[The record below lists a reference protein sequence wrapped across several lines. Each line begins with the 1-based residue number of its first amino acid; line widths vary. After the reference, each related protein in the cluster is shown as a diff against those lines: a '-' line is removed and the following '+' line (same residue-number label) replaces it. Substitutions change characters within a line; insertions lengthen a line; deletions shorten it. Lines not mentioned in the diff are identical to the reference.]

1 MSNIHFPLVVVGAQ
15 WGDEGKGKLVDVLA
29 KHADVVVRYNGGN
42 NAGHTVMVGENVFK
56 LSLLPSGVAQKKHLV
71 IAQGCVIDP
80 KVLLDEIHMIKDH
93 HLPIHLSI
101 DPRVHLVMP
110 YHKALDRATEL
121 WKGKKATGSLH
132 LGIGYCYEDKN
143 NRFGIRLD
151 DLFHPTILKEKI
163 QTISSLHL
171 KRIREVYGQKEAFD
185 INKIFKTYLL
195 YGKKLKTYVED
206 TSVLVEKAMN
216 TKKVLFEGAH
226 GTLLDPVFGTYP
238 YTVAI
243 HTISGGIFP
252 YVGIAPRAIYSLGI
266 VKAYTTR
273 VGNGQFPTELFDA
286 TGETI
291 RTKGHEFGTVSKRPR
306 RCGWLDIPALRT
318 ATRLSGFTS
327 LALTKLDVLSG
338 QPIIKVCISY
348 TMKGKHYTKIPASTY
363 AYENCKPVYRSFRG
377 WNKDLSTV
385 TSWKELPIEAKRYIH
400 FIAKTLHTPIAYV
413 SIGPKRIQ
421 IIEVTKQQGGI

>member
-1 MSNIHFPLVVVGAQ
+1 MFKIHFPLVVVGAQ
-15 WGDEGKGKLVDVLA
+15 WGDEGKGKIIDVLA
-29 KHADVVVRYNGGN
+29 EYANIVVRYNGGN
-42 NAGHTVMVGENVFK
+42 NAGHTVVVGDKVFK

-80 KVLLDEIHMIKDH
+80 KILLDEIAMIKDH

-121 WKGKKATGSLH
+121 WKGEKATGSLH

-151 DLFHPTILKEKI
+151 DLFHPALLKEKI
-163 QTISSLHL
+163 STISSLHL
-171 KRIREVYGQKEAFD
+171 KRIQHVYDQKETFD
-185 INKIFKTYLL
+185 VDEITKTYLL
-195 YGKKLKTYVED
+195 YGKKLKHYVQD
-206 TSVLVEKAMN
+206 VSLLVEKSLK

-252 YVGIAPRAIYSLGI
+252 YVGIAPRTVYSLGI
-266 VKAYTTR
+266 VKAYSTR
-273 VGNGQFPTELFDA
+273 VGNGPFPTELFDK
-286 TGETI
+286 TGVAI
-291 RTKGHEFGTVSKRPR
+291 REKGHEFGTVSKRPR
-306 RCGWLDIPALRT
+306 RCGWIDIPALKT
-318 ATRLSGFTS
+318 AARLSGFTS

-338 QPIIKVCISY
+338 LNSIKVCVSY
-348 TMKGKHYTKIPASTY
+348 KNKDKRYGEIPASTY
-363 AYENCKPVYRSFRG
+363 EYEQCKPVYRLFPG
-377 WNKDLSTV
+377 WKKDISRIKKYADLPKEV
-385 TSWKELPIEAKRYIH
+385 KMYIKFIEKEL
-400 FIAKTLHTPIAYV
+400 KTPVTML
-413 SIGPKRIQ
+413 SIGAERKDTILL
-421 IIEVTKQQGGI
+421 